1 VDITRVMDYWD
12 WMTAIMVVLVLANL
26 IRMNMWLVDIGN
38 KVDYLY
44 DGVVEEHRLQ
54 EHILNKIKLHLTQPD
69 NDNSEEVKE
78 WDQS

>member
-1 VDITRVMDYWD
+1 MDYWD

-26 IRMNMWLVDIGN
+26 IRMNIWLVGMGL

-44 DGVVEEHRLQ
+44 DSVVGEHKLQ
-54 EHILNKIKLHLTQPD
+54 EHMLNQIKAHLTPSD